1 MIGVPARCAMH
12 QPGSRFLAHAS
23 GSAKGRFRYM
33 RDTTMKKSMWA
44 VAALIAA
51 AGATAAI
58 GSAAPDAHADPAPPA
73 ACVTPDG
80 QPCAPAPPG
89 CVNPDNSL
97 PCSSSLPDVNAA
109 IRREL
114 QQVLPGLLGR

>member
-1 MIGVPARCAMH
+1 MILKSARIA
-12 QPGSRFLAHAS
+12 GIS
-23 GSAKGRFRYM
+23 G
-33 RDTTMKKSMWA
+33 
-44 VAALIAA
+44 
-51 AGATAAI
+51 AGALAIGAAI
-58 GSAAPDAHADPAPPA
+58 AGANLLGVAHADPAPP
-73 ACVTPDG
+73 CVTPDG

>member
-1 MIGVPARCAMH
+1 MNKMTVGGLAAFAAVLGV
-12 QPGSRFLAHAS
+12 
-23 GSAKGRFRYM
+23 
-33 RDTTMKKSMWA
+33 
-44 VAALIAA
+44 AA
-51 AGATAAI
+51 AG
-58 GSAAPDAHADPAPPA
+58 PAHADPAPPA

>member
-1 MIGVPARCAMH
+1 MTQESAAIHR
-12 QPGSRFLAHAS
+12 QDLATTTTPN
-23 GSAKGRFRYM
+23 M
-33 RDTTMKKSMWA
+33 RDTTMKKSMRA
-44 VAALIAA
+44 VATLIAA
-51 AGATAAI
+51 VGATAAI
-58 GSAAPDAHADPAPPA
+58 GSAAPDAHAEPAPPA

-114 QQVLPGLLGR
+114 QQVLPGLLGH

>member
-1 MIGVPARCAMH
+1 MI
-12 QPGSRFLAHAS
+12 
-23 GSAKGRFRYM
+23 
-33 RDTTMKKSMWA
+33 KKSA
-44 VAALIAA
+44 RIAGITGTGALAIS
-51 AGATAAI
+51 AAI
-58 GSAAPDAHADPAPPA
+58 TGASLLGVGVAHADPAPPA

-114 QQVLPGLLGR
+114 QQILPGLLGR